1 MHQQSFLS
9 KARLAQAERR
19 TRGATAQTAR
29 PGAQFALYQL
39 IIACLIAFILGHFT
53 SFAR

>member
-1 MHQQSFLS
+1 MQA
-9 KARLAQAERR
+9 ARRVPA
-19 TRGATAQTAR
+19 TATAQAVR

-39 IIACLIAFILGHFT
+39 IIACLIAFALGHFT